1 RLDVLFVRWFGRDVN
16 YPSGW
21 DAKRLHR
28 LQFLDQ
34 EGPDAFG
41 FLDPNS
47 VVRGIQLIPAF
58 EHGLTNELLP
68 GPSQARRFQDEPT
81 NSDWAYYYVNM
92 FVDRDIL
99 MRFRGGG
106 VGHRA
111 TRDWDEFL
119 FQDAGRAV
127 VDEDTV
133 MGDSAAAALDSDD
146 EASGDEAEEW
156 AGIMQD
162 REGETETADG
172 DDLAGEESEES
183 ENEDPDRVIADEG
196 EELDDDILDHEGY
209 DAL

>member
-1 RLDVLFVRWFGRDVN
+1 M
-16 YPSGW
+16 PSGFIDSNSW
-21 DAKRLHR
+21 TKKGLMRSAS
-28 LQFLDQ
+28 
-34 EGPDAFG
+34 
-41 FLDPNS
+41 S

-81 NSDWAYYYVNM
+81 NSDWAYYYVK

-99 MRFRGGG
+99 MRFQGGG

-172 DDLAGEESEES
+172 DDPAGEESEES